1 MSGLNEAATTSLGQ
15 ATASACPLVDRR
27 PVPRGSAADGPVG
40 FGEQAALS
48 PDVGG
53 VALHA
58 EPVGDLD
65 ESHGVTV
72 VHTDDCT
79 KSLDICLACS
89 DNQYMTNTELRTFTI
104 ENYGVDLDE
113 LSTDAE
119 NVIRRSFES
128 GQVAKLDLFTD
139 ITGIVHIRWAA

>member
-1 MSGLNEAATTSLGQ
+1 
-15 ATASACPLVDRR
+15 
-27 PVPRGSAADGPVG
+27 
-40 FGEQAALS
+40 
-48 PDVGG
+48 
-53 VALHA
+53 
-58 EPVGDLD
+58 
-65 ESHGVTV
+65 
-72 VHTDDCT
+72 
-79 KSLDICLACS
+79 
-89 DNQYMTNTELRTFTI
+89 MTNTELRTFTI